1 MDIRGEVAGAEF
13 GDRRLSG
20 RLVSLAEML
29 ARGPDL
35 SFPKAAGSD
44 AGLEATY
51 RFLKNER
58 VTPERILAPHY
69 GATVQRC
76 AGARGVVVC
85 HDTTELRFSGPREGL
100 GRIAAKDHGFLG
112 HFALGVDAA
121 SRAPLGI
128 LGVQTIF
135 RDHKPPEKRERRKPG
150 VAHEAQRWAHLVD
163 EAQGRLGAI
172 SAVHVMDREADGYEF
187 FVHLVRK
194 QHRFVARVQF
204 DRDVE
209 TQGGRE
215 KISTAVA
222 SAEVLLTRDVTLSE
236 RRPAPRAPPSR
247 SKKHPLR
254 KVRLARLAVSARK
267 VDLVRPAH
275 LDSDLPATL
284 TVHVVQ
290 VREVDAPE
298 GAPPVEW
305 RLITTELVG
314 TPEEAAAV
322 VDAYRFRWTIEE
334 YFKALKTGCGYE
346 KRQLEGRSALLNA
359 LALFAPIA
367 WQLLALRS
375 LARDAGDTPA
385 DVLLSPLKLRVLQG
399 HKRTKLRLGATMREA
414 MLAIAA
420 LGGHIK
426 NNGDPGWIV
435 LGRGFEDLLLL
446 EHGAAIALGM

>member
-254 KVRLARLAVSARK
+254 KVRLARLQRSQGGLGPPRASRLRPPRNIDGAR
-267 VDLVRPAH
+267 RPG
-275 LDSDLPATL
+275 S
-284 TVHVVQ
+284 
-290 VREVDAPE
+290 
-298 GAPPVEW
+298 
-305 RLITTELVG
+305 
-314 TPEEAAAV
+314 
-322 VDAYRFRWTIEE
+322 
-334 YFKALKTGCGYE
+334 
-346 KRQLEGRSALLNA
+346 
-359 LALFAPIA
+359 
-367 WQLLALRS
+367 
-375 LARDAGDTPA
+375 
-385 DVLLSPLKLRVLQG
+385 
-399 HKRTKLRLGATMREA
+399 
-414 MLAIAA
+414 
-420 LGGHIK
+420 
-426 NNGDPGWIV
+426 
-435 LGRGFEDLLLL
+435 
-446 EHGAAIALGM
+446 